1 MFDFH
6 SLVNSISLDTLGY
19 GAYTVLFLIA
29 VTEAL
34 PLIGTFI
41 PGHSLVILS
50 GFLVRLGTLDL
61 WPVLILVSL
70 GAIIGDVVGYAVGK
84 KYGYDLIRKFGR
96 YFFITDA
103 HLQKA
108 KDAMNRHT
116 GKALIIGRFSPVTRA
131 FTPFLAGAGDV
142 HVNKFWLYNISGGI
156 LWSVVSVAI
165 GYIFGA
171 SYEIASQYIGRF
183 VGIAVVLSILIIW
196 AYRFVNKQKHIF
208 ARYHFYTLLINIASL
223 YIFFKTMQDV
233 FSRESSFAELDVW
246 VNLKMFDIQSLVGV
260 DVLTFITNIF
270 SPVNLIVAGLGIA
283 CFLMWKKKIH
293 QALVLSFGLLGGALF
308 QGVLKELALRVRPEN
323 AVIVETGFSFPSGHA
338 TMAVLFF
345 GALIYVFCGKIQS
358 KICRESFGILCLIL
372 FVLVGF
378 SRVYL
383 NVHWVSDVIAGFAL
397 GAFWLT
403 ALILFF
409 KFASTAIEGKDD
421 ASV

>member
-1 MFDFH
+1 MFYFH
-6 SLVNSISLDTLGY
+6 SLVNSIPLETLGY
-19 GAYTVLFLIA
+19 GAYTMLFLIA
-29 VTEAL
+29 VVEAL
-34 PLIGTFI
+34 PLVGTFI

-70 GAIIGDVVGYAVGK
+70 GAIVGDVVGYSIGK
-84 KYGYDLIRKFGR
+84 KYGYELIRKFGR
-96 YFFITDA
+96 YFFITDI
-103 HLQKA
+103 HLEKA
-108 KDAMNRHT
+108 KEAMNKHT
-116 GKALIIGRFSPVTRA
+116 GKALIVGRFSPVTRA

-142 HVNKFWLYNISGGI
+142 HVNRFWLYNISGGI
-156 LWSVVSVAI
+156 LWSVSSVLI
-165 GYIFGA
+165 GYVFGA
-171 SYEIASQYIGRF
+171 SYEIVSQYIGRF
-183 VGIAVVLSILIIW
+183 VGIAVILSILIVW
-196 AYRFVNKQKHIF
+196 AYRFINKQKHIF
-208 ARYHFYTLLINIASL
+208 AKYHFYTLLINIASL

-233 FSRESSFAELDVW
+233 FSRESSLAELDVW
-246 VNLKMFDIQSLVGV
+246 VNLKMIDIQGFGGIDIFTS
-260 DVLTFITNIF
+260 ITNF
-270 SPVNLIVAGLGIA
+270 LSPVHLIVAGLGIA

-308 QGVLKELALRVRPEN
+308 QGVLKELVERMRPEN
-323 AVIVETGFSFPSGHA
+323 AVLVETGFSFPSGHA

-345 GALIYVFCGKIQS
+345 GALIYVFCGKIES
-358 KICRESFGILCLIL
+358 KVRREIFGVACLLL
-372 FVLVGF
+372 FVMVGF

-383 NVHWVSDVIAGFAL
+383 NVHWVSDVVAGFAF